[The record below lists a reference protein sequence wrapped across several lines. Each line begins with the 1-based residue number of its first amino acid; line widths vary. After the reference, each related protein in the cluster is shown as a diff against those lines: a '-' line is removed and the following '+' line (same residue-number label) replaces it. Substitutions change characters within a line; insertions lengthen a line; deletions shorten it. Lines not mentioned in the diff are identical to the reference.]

1 MIHHVFFPPLTFLD
15 SFWIDFFLCNLFF
28 PPLCWFGNHLLFSI
42 LLVVTLEFTTFT
54 LHLSKSKVNQH
65 VYSLMEQIQGLN
77 LTQFSLCPNHSWQL
91 VVVVNFNSLNSIRH
105 SHYNFKVNVYTHPH
119 VYHFFGSLLL
129 PASLI
134 LQLSL
139 LVVNSL
145 FLVIW
150 KFPYFTYMLEGYFAN
165 YKILW

>member
-1 MIHHVFFPPLTFLD
+1 MSFPPPHLSWLLLD
-15 SFWIDFFLCNLFF
+15 WFFSLQSIF
-28 PPLCWFGNHLLFSI
+28 PPSLLVWESFNFSI

-91 VVVVNFNSLNSIRH
+91 VVVVNFNSLNSMRR
-105 SHYNFKVNVYTHPH
+105 SHYNFKVNVDTHPH
-119 VYHFFGSLLL
+119 VYHAFGSLLL

-134 LQLSL
+134 LQLFTGCEFSVFGHL
-139 LVVNSL
+139 TIS
-145 FLVIW
+145 
-150 KFPYFTYMLEGYFAN
+150 YFTYMLEGYFAK